1 MVDKKSNVLIICHG
15 FPPNPGIA
23 GRRWAKFAKYL
34 NRSGHNVF
42 VIASEKISDTSSD
55 WNDDIKGIPV
65 EYLPYKFPKVITLN
79 RSGILSKLQYRFW
92 LFILK
97 LLNKGNFYDRSF
109 FWKRQVNKKVSE
121 YIETKNIN
129 TVIVTAGPF
138 FLSYYVT
145 LLKNKYPGVKFIV
158 DFRDLWTGDSEITS
172 FSTLSQKRIKREK
185 FFERRTILQA
195 DVVLTVGEQM
205 SSYFDGLAINKQ
217 VYTLPNGFDEDD
229 FDQLV
234 IEKDTDSSDL
244 IKLVFAGTLY
254 INLDYILIPFFEAL
268 VKLKK
273 ENLGLFNR
281 LRFEFYGTFPDSYK
295 VLVNKYDLNE
305 IISYNEKL
313 PLKKIYS
320 KIKNS
325 TACLLFLNDVY
336 NFALSTKFCEY
347 ISQNKKIIVVAN
359 KGQTSE
365 FIISN
370 QLGYWVSPNNSYQDL
385 LNCLDNLQSASKD
398 LSKSAFDV
406 SDYSVKKLTN
416 KLIDIIDNGN
426 YCKVPCFKNK
436 NILLTFDY
444 ELFLGRRSGTVL
456 NSMIIPT
463 KKVLQILGQYNLK
476 NAVFFV
482 DTVYIK
488 RLEEN
493 LTDTDL
499 RNDYNMIID
508 QLSEIVESGHFIFP
522 HIHPHWL
529 DAKYN
534 QELKQWNLTDLSKY
548 RFGSISNELK
558 VELFDHSFAFIK
570 KIQNITKIHYDIDSF
585 RAGGWCIQPFSDF
598 KGLFEKFGIRNDF
611 SVLKGFSMDV
621 EKFYYNFEN
630 VSNRP
635 IYYFDSEIEKN
646 TNHGRFK
653 EYSITYV
660 NNSNFKKTVSRVL
673 NRIFNFSGIRS
684 IGDGISVEKTE
695 ESVIVDASF
704 NFSLKKNIREMVSI
718 DYLNKIKVREYENY
732 LKSNNFI
739 HFISHPKML
748 SEHSLKSFSKFL
760 FHVTNKYKI
769 ETDYRKMY

>member
-1 MVDKKSNVLIICHG
+1 LVKDRSNVLIVCHG
-15 FPPNPGIA
+15 FPPNPGVA

-34 NRSGHNVF
+34 HKSGYNVQ
-42 VIASEKISDTSSD
+42 VIASEKITDSSSN
-55 WNDDIKGIPV
+55 WNNDIEGIPV

-79 RSGILSKLQYRFW
+79 KSGVLNKLKYRFW
-92 LFILK
+92 LFVLKIL
-97 LLNKGNFYDRSF
+97 NRGNFYDRSF
-109 FWKRQVNKKVSE
+109 FWKRQITKKISH

-172 FSTLSQKRIKREK
+172 FSTLSKKRILHEQ

-205 SSYFDGLAINKQ
+205 STYFDSLAINKQ

-229 FDQLV
+229 FDQIE
-234 IEKDTDSSDL
+234 IEKDNDPSDL

-254 INLDYILIPFFEAL
+254 INLEYILIPFFEAL
-268 VKLKK
+268 VKLRE
-273 ENLGLFNR
+273 ENLNLFNK
-281 LRFEFYGTFPDSYK
+281 LRFEFYGTFPESYK
-295 VLVNKYDLNE
+295 VLVNKYNLNE

-313 PLKKIYS
+313 PLNKIYS
-320 KIKNS
+320 KIKNAK
-325 TACLLFLNDVY
+325 ACLLFLNDVY

-347 ISQNKKIIVVAN
+347 ISQNKKIIVVSN

-365 FIISN
+365 FITSN
-370 QLGYWVSPNNSYQDL
+370 QLGYWISPKDPYKDL
-385 LNCLDNLQSASKD
+385 LTCLGNLQTASPEQP
-398 LSKSAFDV
+398 KSTFDV
-406 SDYSVKKLTN
+406 SFYSLNSLT
-416 KLIDIIDNGN
+416 KSLIEIIDADD
-426 YCKVPCFKNK
+426 YCKVPCYKNK
-436 NILLTFDY
+436 NLLLTFDY

-456 NSMIIPT
+456 NSIIIPT
-463 KKVLQILGQYNLK
+463 NKILDILKQYNLK
-476 NAVFFV
+476 NAIFFV

-493 LTDTDL
+493 LSNDDL
-499 RNDYNMIID
+499 RSDYNMIID
-508 QLSEIVESGHFIFP
+508 QLSTIIESGHFIFP

-529 DAKYN
+529 YAKYN
-534 QELKQWNLTDLSKY
+534 QEIKQWNLNDLSKY
-548 RFGSISNELK
+548 RFSLVSNQTK
-558 VELFDHSFAFIK
+558 VELFEHSFAFIK
-570 KIQNITKIHYDIDSF
+570 MIQKKCNVHYEVDSF

-598 KGLFEKFGIRNDF
+598 KELFEKFGIKNDF
-611 SVLKGFSMDV
+611 SVLKGFSMEV

-630 VSNRP
+630 VPNRP
-635 IYYFDSEIEKN
+635 IYYFDSEIEKSVPN
-646 TNHGRFK
+646 GKFK

-660 NNSNFKKTVSRVL
+660 NNSNFKKTISRIL

-684 IGDGISVEKTE
+684 LGDGVSVEKTE
-695 ESVIVDASF
+695 ESVIADASF
-704 NFSLKKNIREMVSI
+704 NFSVKKNLKEMVSV
-718 DYLNKIKVREYENY
+718 DYLNEIKVREYENY

-748 SEHSLKSFSKFL
+748 SEHSLMNFSKYL
-760 FHVTNKYKI
+760 HRLTNKYKV